1 MTNLWSKY
9 LLPAALAGLVLAET
23 AGSGTLYRRESPD
36 LLRRIDIAALQV
48 DTLQRDSTAA
58 ASEARPEKGKKGRSR
73 KKKDDKKE
81 RPAPPP
87 RPKVEDVFIWDDDTV
102 FFGPGRKVDTLP
114 SITARDTMKVPDSL
128 RSVNPFLYKWYVA
141 TKDSL
146 IHRVVV
152 DSLKAAGDSLDWPVI
167 DSLYLA
173 DSAAVAKAAFD
184 RWYASLSKA
193 ERKRYDYEQ
202 LLPKLLKQQDSILHR
217 KDSIQAVRDSIRENT
232 PRILAT
238 RFIPDSMQYKR
249 FITWHHDRHFNRLE
263 LFDYDTT
270 FRYHFYDEPFKR
282 EDVNATWLG
291 VSGSPVQ
298 TYNFLKRGRVE
309 SVSFFE
315 PYESWTY
322 TTETLPMWNTKTPYT
337 ELEYY
342 GTLLAPS
349 SKESDNLRLFTTQ
362 NILPQL
368 NFALEYKLHSG
379 AGILQNEETKN
390 KTTVIALNWL
400 GKNYL
405 AHAGMIRNKVS
416 RKENGGIQDL
426 EGIID
431 SQTYFEDKGSGNQDV
446 RELTPLL
453 SNASNAYSKRTFF
466 FDQSYRLPFTF
477 LKARGLKKEAED
489 DMAYRDSVTAAWRA
503 AHPVDTT
510 AVADSVEV
518 EPVPVDS
525 TELIQMEEYLL
536 ARAALR
542 DSVYAALDSL
552 DFTTLY
558 FGTSSEYSIYTKM
571 YRDKLSASDKVG
583 SAFFRDNFFIN
594 PSTSADSLRMARLD
608 NRIFLRFQ
616 PWTSDFVLSKVE
628 GGIGDRWLSHYM
640 MGPETFLTRP
650 SNVNWNTVYTYAG
663 AEGYLGPAIS
673 WNALGEYNLFGAQ
686 RNDLSLTA
694 GTTMT
699 FHPFRR
705 HKKEPLIVRA
715 SFGTTLRRP
724 DYFQQQFYSN
734 HYRWDLGEDVS
745 KVSTTQVQGS
755 VDIPRWHFRASA
767 GYSLLANNIYYDSL
781 GVARQNDT
789 PMSILSATLDKEFVI
804 ADFVHLDHRLLF
816 QLTSNPEVVPLPLLA
831 ARLRYYIQFN
841 IVRADV
847 MKMQIGADIWANTP
861 WYAPSFNPVTGTFMA
876 QKNHLYTN
884 GPALDLFVN
893 VQWKRA
899 CIFVKWENGGR
910 GWPMPMG
917 QRDYFSAHRYITTDR
932 EIKLGIYWPFYTM
945 SGKQGTLSS
954 KAGSGMGM
962 GGGGGGGLGG
972 MMGGL
977 RGATGGM

>member
-1 MTNLWSKY
+1 
-9 LLPAALAGLVLAET
+9 
-23 AGSGTLYRRESPD
+23 
-36 LLRRIDIAALQV
+36 
-48 DTLQRDSTAA
+48 
-58 ASEARPEKGKKGRSR
+58 
-73 KKKDDKKE
+73 
-81 RPAPPP
+81 
-87 RPKVEDVFIWDDDTV
+87 
-102 FFGPGRKVDTLP
+102 
-114 SITARDTMKVPDSL
+114 
-128 RSVNPFLYKWYVA
+128 
-141 TKDSL
+141 
-146 IHRVVV
+146 
-152 DSLKAAGDSLDWPVI
+152 
-167 DSLYLA
+167 
-173 DSAAVAKAAFD
+173 
-184 RWYASLSKA
+184 
-193 ERKRYDYEQ
+193 
-202 LLPKLLKQQDSILHR
+202 
-217 KDSIQAVRDSIRENT
+217 
-232 PRILAT
+232 
-238 RFIPDSMQYKR
+238 
-249 FITWHHDRHFNRLE
+249 
-263 LFDYDTT
+263 
-270 FRYHFYDEPFKR
+270 
-282 EDVNATWLG
+282 
-291 VSGSPVQ
+291 
-298 TYNFLKRGRVE
+298 
-309 SVSFFE
+309 
-315 PYESWTY
+315 
-322 TTETLPMWNTKTPYT
+322 
-337 ELEYY
+337 
-342 GTLLAPS
+342 
-349 SKESDNLRLFTTQ
+349 
-362 NILPQL
+362 
-368 NFALEYKLHSG
+368 
-379 AGILQNEETKN
+379 
-390 KTTVIALNWL
+390 
-400 GKNYL
+400 
-405 AHAGMIRNKVS
+405 
-416 RKENGGIQDL
+416 
-426 EGIID
+426 
-431 SQTYFEDKGSGNQDV
+431 
-446 RELTPLL
+446 
-453 SNASNAYSKRTFF
+453 
-466 FDQSYRLPFTF
+466 
-477 LKARGLKKEAED
+477 
-489 DMAYRDSVTAAWRA
+489 
-503 AHPVDTT
+503 
-510 AVADSVEV
+510 
-518 EPVPVDS
+518 
-525 TELIQMEEYLL
+525 
-536 ARAALR
+536 
-542 DSVYAALDSL
+542 
-552 DFTTLY
+552 
-558 FGTSSEYSIYTKM
+558 
-571 YRDKLSASDKVG
+571 
-583 SAFFRDNFFIN
+583 
-594 PSTSADSLRMARLD
+594 
-608 NRIFLRFQ
+608 
-616 PWTSDFVLSKVE
+616 
-628 GGIGDRWLSHYM
+628 M

>member
-322 TTETLPMWNTKTPYT
+322 TPETLPMWNTKTPYT

-349 SKESDNLRLFTTQ
+349 SKESD
-362 NILPQL
+362 
-368 NFALEYKLHSG
+368 K
-379 AGILQNEETKN
+379 
-390 KTTVIALNWL
+390 
-400 GKNYL
+400 
-405 AHAGMIRNKVS
+405 
-416 RKENGGIQDL
+416 
-426 EGIID
+426 
-431 SQTYFEDKGSGNQDV
+431 
-446 RELTPLL
+446 PLL
-453 SNASNAYSKRTFF
+453 NDY
-466 FDQSYRLPFTF
+466 
-477 LKARGLKKEAED
+477 
-489 DMAYRDSVTAAWRA
+489 
-503 AHPVDTT
+503 
-510 AVADSVEV
+510 
-518 EPVPVDS
+518 
-525 TELIQMEEYLL
+525 
-536 ARAALR
+536 
-542 DSVYAALDSL
+542 
-552 DFTTLY
+552 LY
-558 FGTSSEYSIYTKM
+558 FGSRANNAYF
-571 YRDKLSASDKVG
+571 L
-583 SAFFRDNFFIN
+583 N
-594 PSTSADSLRMARLD
+594 ADID
-608 NRIFLRFQ
+608 DVRITANVLPPGHFLRTRTGPLDDAIAYWPFDKTANMLEDASGNGNVLTGTGVAVNDGAAVFDGSQ
-616 PWTSDFVLSKVE
+616 SGFATLAPLPLYAYRSMTVEWFMRSSMSD
-628 GGIGDRWLSHYM
+628 
-640 MGPETFLTRP
+640 
-650 SNVNWNTVYTYAG
+650 
-663 AEGYLGPAIS
+663 
-673 WNALGEYNLFGAQ
+673 
-686 RNDLSLTA
+686 
-694 GTTMT
+694 
-699 FHPFRR
+699 
-705 HKKEPLIVRA
+705 
-715 SFGTTLRRP
+715 
-724 DYFQQQFYSN
+724 
-734 HYRWDLGEDVS
+734 
-745 KVSTTQVQGS
+745 
-755 VDIPRWHFRASA
+755 
-767 GYSLLANNIYYDSL
+767 L
-781 GVARQNDT
+781 GVALELTANMGQNPGAFNAIANEYAGYKT
-789 PMSILSATLDKEFVI
+789 AGGYNAFELWSAMDGRWHHYALVYDRNETTYD
-804 ADFVHLDHRLLF
+804 
-816 QLTSNPEVVPLPLLA
+816 
-831 ARLRYYIQFN
+831 
-841 IVRADV
+841 IVRLYRDGSKVTTHKFWDTDAP
-847 MKMQIGADIWANTP
+847 KLRAGTLFIGTRGGSQYPFVGELDDIKITGRALD
-861 WYAPSFNPVTGTFMA
+861 PSEFMA
-876 QKNHLYTN
+876 
-884 GPALDLFVN
+884 
-893 VQWKRA
+893 KR
-899 CIFVKWENGGR
+899 
-910 GWPMPMG
+910 
-917 QRDYFSAHRYITTDR
+917 
-932 EIKLGIYWPFYTM
+932 
-945 SGKQGTLSS
+945 SS
-954 KAGSGMGM
+954 PPGVTIII
-962 GGGGGGGLGG
+962 
-972 MMGGL
+972 
-977 RGATGGM
+977 R